1 MILKKIAKKYTPD
14 LYCNRIYNI
23 DFNNLLTLN
32 KKGIIIDLDNTI
44 LPWKEINVPQ
54 DSIDWV
60 KNAKDKGFKVFILSN
75 TVKTQRLKK
84 IAGCL
89 DCEYIHPA
97 CKPNPRSYL
106 KVAKRLGIAP
116 QDMVVVGDQIF
127 TDIYG
132 GKRAGMFTIL
142 VDKLDEKEFFGTK
155 ISRFFEKKL
164 KKHMDI

>member
-1 MILKKIAKKYTPD
+1 MLKKIAKRYTPD
-14 LYCNRIYNI
+14 LYCHKIYNI

-54 DSIDWV
+54 DSLDWV
-60 KNAKDKGFKVFILSN
+60 NKAKDKGFKVFILSN
-75 TVKTQRLKK
+75 TIKTRRLKK
-84 IAGCL
+84 IAESL

-97 CKPNPRSYL
+97 FKPSPRAFF
-106 KVAKRLGIAP
+106 KAAKKLGIESK
-116 QDMVVVGDQIF
+116 DMVVIGDQIF

-142 VDKLDEKEFFGTK
+142 VDKLDEKEFCGTK
-155 ISRFFEKKL
+155 ISRFFEKIL
-164 KKHMDI
+164 KKYMDI